1 MEQSFSASTSWRV
14 SDQLNDAQFQDFRRA
29 GIDAL
34 QAQLLY
40 NRGISTPEAMR
51 TFLDARYDKT
61 PDPLSLID
69 MPRALER
76 IQRAL
81 TRHEHITIYGDYDA
95 DGVTSAALLT
105 RALRTLGHPSHLLDY
120 HIPNRLSEGRGLN
133 VKALDMLKN
142 RGTSLLITTDCASS
156 DNEQV
161 EHARTLG
168 IDVIITDHHHP
179 PEQRPDAYA
188 MINPWRPDCTY
199 GERYLCGVGIA
210 FKLAQA
216 LFRAYKRSAEER
228 DLLDL
233 VAIGTIA
240 DIAPLLGENHTLVRL
255 GLERLRYT
263 YKPGLLALIRKA
275 NLQQDKLRERDI
287 SYALAPRINAAGRM
301 QDASIAF
308 ELLTTDDDAQASRY
322 ADELEA
328 LNFSRQQQTET
339 LMNAVREEIQ
349 RYPDDPVVLVSG
361 NDWPEGII
369 GLVAGKLVE
378 EFKRPVFVLSKGEE
392 YSRGSARSSDGFN
405 IILALRAHAD
415 LFVRYGGHAQAA
427 GFTIANE
434 RIEDLRRHL
443 LSWNTSGGGTS
454 SNAPGTEALP
464 VPQTGHPAWEAGI
477 PAPTI
482 HDQDAQSSIVGAEL
496 ASALDTSALTPG
508 STRVIDLIFTKP
520 ERLKYSTYSK
530 IQQLSPFGAANPEP
544 IFKLAGLRLVSC
556 WASGIDGR
564 NLRMRLAASGVQFN
578 GIFIRGGT
586 QLSSFNGVKYVNVIF
601 RLEPAWSATEGE
613 SKQDISLRILEVEAH
628 LDGA

>member
-1 MEQSFSASTSWRV
+1 MEQSFSAFTSWRIF
-14 SDQLNDAQFQDFRRA
+14 DQLNDAQFQDFKLA

-40 NRGISTPEAMR
+40 NRGVRTAEAMR

-81 TRHEHITIYGDYDA
+81 TQREHITVYGDYDA

-105 RALRTLGHPSHLLDY
+105 RALRTLGHPGHLLDY

-133 VKALDMLKN
+133 IETLDMLKS

-156 DNEQV
+156 DIEQV
-161 EHARTLG
+161 AHARTLG

-179 PEQRPDAYA
+179 PEPRPDAYA
-188 MINPWRPDCTY
+188 MINPWRPDCSY
-199 GERYLCGVGIA
+199 GEHYLCGVGIA

-216 LFRAYKRSAEER
+216 LYRAHKRPAEEH

-255 GLERLRYT
+255 GLEQLRHT
-263 YKPGLLALIRKA
+263 HKPGLLALIRKT
-275 NLQQDKLRERDI
+275 NLQQDRLRERDI
-287 SYALAPRINAAGRM
+287 SYVLAPRINAAGRM
-301 QDASIAF
+301 KDASIAF
-308 ELLTTDDDAQASRY
+308 ELLTTDDDAQAARY

-328 LNFSRQQQTET
+328 LNVSRQQQTET
-339 LMNAVREEIQ
+339 LMNTVREEVQ
-349 RYPDDPVVLVSG
+349 RYPNDPVVLVSG
-361 NDWPEGII
+361 DDWPEGII

-378 EFKRPVFVLSKGEE
+378 EFKRPVFVLSRGEV
-392 YSRGSARSSDGFN
+392 YSRGSARSSDSFN
-405 IILALRAHAD
+405 IILALHAHAD
-415 LFVRYGGHAQAA
+415 LFERYGGHAQAA

-443 LSWNTSGGGTS
+443 LSWHTSAGGIS
-454 SNAPGTEALP
+454 SNARG
-464 VPQTGHPAWEAGI
+464 VPAVEMP
-477 PAPTI
+477 
-482 HDQDAQSSIVGAEL
+482 DL
-496 ASALDTSALTPG
+496 TSAPEQEPG
-508 STRVIDLIFTKP
+508 QMVPGGTRMIDLIFTKP

-530 IQQLSPFGAANPEP
+530 IQQLGPFGAANPEP
-544 IFKLAGLRLVSC
+544 IFKLAGLRLLSC
-556 WASGIDGR
+556 WASGMDGR
-564 NLRMRLAASGVQFN
+564 KPSTKLRMRLAASGVQFN
-578 GIFIRGGT
+578 GIFIHGGT
-586 QLSSFNGVKYVNVIF
+586 QLSSFNGVKYVDVIF

-613 SKQDISLRILEVEAH
+613 SKQDISLRILDVEAH
-628 LDGA
+628 PDSRS

>member
-14 SDQLNDAQFQDFRRA
+14 SDQLNDAQFQDFRLA

-40 NRGISTPEAMR
+40 NRGIRTPEAMR

-81 TRHEHITIYGDYDA
+81 IRCEHITIYGDYDA

-105 RALRTLGHPSHLLDY
+105 RTLRTLGHPSHLLDY

-133 VKALDMLKN
+133 IKALDMLKS

-156 DNEQV
+156 DIEQV
-161 EHARTLG
+161 EHAKTLD

-199 GERYLCGVGIA
+199 GERYLSGVGIA

-216 LFRAYKRSAEER
+216 LFRAYKQPAEER

-233 VAIGTIA
+233 VALGTIA

-255 GLERLRYT
+255 GLERLRHT
-263 YKPGLLALIRKA
+263 HKPGLLALIRKA

-308 ELLTTDDDAQASRY
+308 ELLTTDDDAQASQY

-328 LNFSRQQQTET
+328 LNVSRQQQTET
-339 LMNAVREEIQ
+339 LMNAVREELQ
-349 RYPDDPVVLVSG
+349 RYPNDPVVLVSG

-443 LSWNTSGGGTS
+443 LSWHTSGGGTS
-454 SNAPGTEALP
+454 SNASRA
-464 VPQTGHPAWEAGI
+464 
-477 PAPTI
+477 
-482 HDQDAQSSIVGAEL
+482 DL
-496 ASALDTSALTPG
+496 ASALTPD

-544 IFKLAGLRLVSC
+544 TFKLADLRLVSC

-564 NLRMRLAASGVQFN
+564 NLRMRLAAAGVQFN

-586 QLSSFNGVKYVNVIF
+586 QLSSFNGVKYVNVTF

-613 SKQDISLRILEVEAH
+613 SKQDISLRILDVEAGMA
-628 LDGA
+628 GANPATII

>member
-1 MEQSFSASTSWRV
+1 M
-14 SDQLNDAQFQDFRRA
+14 
-29 GIDAL
+29 
-34 QAQLLY
+34 
-40 NRGISTPEAMR
+40 
-51 TFLDARYDKT
+51 
-61 PDPLSLID
+61 
-69 MPRALER
+69 
-76 IQRAL
+76 
-81 TRHEHITIYGDYDA
+81 
-95 DGVTSAALLT
+95 
-105 RALRTLGHPSHLLDY
+105 LGHPSHLLDY

-156 DNEQV
+156 DIEQV
-161 EHARTLG
+161 EHARALD

-216 LFRAYKRSAEER
+216 LFRAYKRPAEER

-255 GLERLRYT
+255 GLERLRHT
-263 YKPGLLALIRKA
+263 HKPGLLALIRKA

-322 ADELEA
+322 AEELEA
-328 LNFSRQQQTET
+328 LNVSRQQQTET

-415 LFVRYGGHAQAA
+415 FFVRYGGHAQAA

-434 RIEDLRRHL
+434 RVEDLRRHL
-443 LSWNTSGGGTS
+443 LSWYTSGGGTS
-454 SNAPGTEALP
+454 SNAPG
-464 VPQTGHPAWEAGI
+464 AGL
-477 PAPTI
+477 AP
-482 HDQDAQSSIVGAEL
+482 
-496 ASALDTSALTPG
+496 ALDALALTPD
-508 STRVIDLIFTKP
+508 STCMIDLIFTKP

-613 SKQDISLRILEVEAH
+613 SKQDISLRILEIEAY
-628 LDGA
+628 LDGT

>member
-14 SDQLNDAQFQDFRRA
+14 SDQLNDAQFQDFRLA

-40 NRGISTPEAMR
+40 NRGIRTPEAMR

-81 TRHEHITIYGDYDA
+81 IRREHITIYGDYDA

-105 RALRTLGHPSHLLDY
+105 RTLRTLGHPSHLLDY

-133 VKALDMLKN
+133 IKALDMLKS

-156 DNEQV
+156 DIEQV
-161 EHARTLG
+161 EHAKTLD

-216 LFRAYKRSAEER
+216 LFRAYKRPAEEH

-255 GLERLRYT
+255 GLEQLRHT
-263 YKPGLLALIRKA
+263 HKPGLLALIRKA

-287 SYALAPRINAAGRM
+287 SYVLAPRINAAGRM

-328 LNFSRQQQTET
+328 LNVSRQQQTET
-339 LMNAVREEIQ
+339 LMNAVREELQ
-349 RYPDDPVVLVSG
+349 RYPNDPVVLVSG

-405 IILALRAHAD
+405 IILALHAHAD

-443 LSWNTSGGGTS
+443 LSWQTSGGGTS
-454 SNAPGTEALP
+454 SNASRA
-464 VPQTGHPAWEAGI
+464 
-477 PAPTI
+477 
-482 HDQDAQSSIVGAEL
+482 DL
-496 ASALDTSALTPG
+496 ASALTPD

-544 IFKLAGLRLVSC
+544 TFKLADLRLVSC

-564 NLRMRLAASGVQFN
+564 NLRMRLAAAGVQFN

-586 QLSSFNGVKYVNVIF
+586 QLSSFNGVKYVNVTF

-613 SKQDISLRILEVEAH
+613 SKQDISLRILDVEAGMA
-628 LDGA
+628 GANPATII

>member
-14 SDQLNDAQFQDFRRA
+14 SDQLNDAQFQDFRQA

-40 NRGISTPEAMR
+40 NRGIRTAEAMR

-81 TRHEHITIYGDYDA
+81 TRREHITIYGDYDA

-133 VKALDMLKN
+133 IKALDMLKS

-156 DNEQV
+156 DIEPV
-161 EHARTLG
+161 EHAKTLG

-188 MINPWRPDCTY
+188 MINPWRLDCTY
-199 GERYLCGVGIA
+199 GERYLCGVGIT

-216 LFRAYKRSAEER
+216 LFRAYKRPAEEH

-240 DIAPLLGENHTLVRL
+240 DIVPLLGENHTLVRL
-255 GLERLRYT
+255 GLERLRHT
-263 YKPGLLALIRKA
+263 HKPGLLALIRKA

-308 ELLTTDDDAQASRY
+308 ELLTTDDDAQASQY

-328 LNFSRQQQTET
+328 LNVSRQQQTET
-339 LMNAVREEIQ
+339 LMNAVREELQ
-349 RYPDDPVVLVSG
+349 RYPDDPVILVSG

-415 LFVRYGGHAQAA
+415 LFERYGGHAQAA

-443 LSWNTSGGGTS
+443 LSWHTSGGTTS
-454 SNAPGTEALP
+454 SGAPGVLAMEMP
-464 VPQTGHPAWEAGI
+464 D
-477 PAPTI
+477 PTSLVI
-482 HDQDAQSSIVGAEL
+482 EPEQMA
-496 ASALDTSALTPG
+496 PG
-508 STRVIDLIFTKP
+508 STRMIDLIFTKP
-520 ERLKYSTYSK
+520 ERLKYSTFSK
-530 IQQLSPFGAANPEP
+530 IQQLSPFGAANTEP
-544 IFKLAGLRLVSC
+544 IFKLTGLRLVSC

-564 NLRMRLAASGVQFN
+564 NLRMRLTAAGVQFN

-586 QLSSFNGVKYVNVIF
+586 QLSSLTGVKYVNVTF

-613 SKQDISLRILEVEAH
+613 SKQDISLRLLDVEAYR
-628 LDGA
+628 